1 MHDKL
6 GMTSLV
12 DRLVTSWGVA
22 SDIDVFPMALGGL
35 TTGVTPLEMAGAYQI
50 YANGGYYT
58 EPYAYTQVLDA
69 DGDVLLT
76 RDTTPRRVISPE
88 TATIVNRL
96 MQRVTTGPYG
106 TGGAAPFNQA
116 SYPVAGKTGTTDDD
130 KDQWFMGITPYY
142 VTACLL
148 YTSRSAAI
156 PIKASG
162 PSRRSSPTLFW
173 IRRLQ
178 FMAARQR
185 GAIWS

>member
-1 MHDKL
+1 MSYLGPITIDEAIQRSTNTVPVKIIQQITPKVAFDFMHDKL

-96 MQRVTTGPYG
+96 MQRVTTGPY
-106 TGGAAPFNQA
+106 AV
-116 SYPVAGKTGTTDDD
+116 SYTH
-130 KDQWFMGITPYY
+130 
-142 VTACLL
+142 L
-148 YTSRSAAI
+148 SAQ
-156 PIKASG
+156 G
-162 PSRRSSPTLFW
+162 
-173 IRRLQ
+173 RL
-178 FMAARQR
+178 
-185 GAIWS
+185 